1 MHTVA
6 VLAGCKK
13 SALARPLCSIET
25 SVLVGASVLAGG
37 GQREYLPPFGIV
49 KHYVKSG
56 NKTSDAP
63 YPLHPTFV
71 PS

>member
-37 GQREYLPPFGIV
+37 EGGGGKGSICPPLWNCQTLCEEW
-49 KHYVKSG
+49 KQ
-56 NKTSDAP
+56 D
-63 YPLHPTFV
+63 
-71 PS
+71 